1 MTILPPTGMPL
12 CCPTTEIRALTMA
25 DLDSH
30 TALTDWTDRPPG
42 PAEADI
48 TTFNP
53 VRRHITRG
61 RGETRLCDGRAA
73 GGADI
78 STSNLEALRQS
89 RAEATLC
96 PVCQQNSGISPHI
109 LRPRRP
115 SGGSRNLACLYTTP
129 VLDDFDN
136 IRNCPRCRKTPGD
149 RTCRDWDEARKG
161 VRVLHQEARRI
172 AREVTDI
179 PEATG
184 GCTAT
189 IYEFLDGSVGYFA
202 FGAPPWQEAGEI
214 TGSVREQALHVL
226 ESRGV
231 PGGKA
236 TWTTGAARPNQGD
249 LTGR

>member
-1 MTILPPTGMPL
+1 MDRP
-12 CCPTTEIRALTMA
+12 
-25 DLDSH
+25 
-30 TALTDWTDRPPG
+30 DRPPG

-48 TTFNP
+48 TTLNP
-53 VRRHITRG
+53 VRHHITRG
-61 RGETRLCDGRAA
+61 REKTRLCDGRAA

-78 STSNLEALRQS
+78 ATSNLEALRQS

-136 IRNCPRCRKTPGD
+136 IRNCPRCRQHPGD

-179 PEATG
+179 LEATG

-202 FGAPPWQEAGEI
+202 FGAPSWQEAGEI
-214 TGSVREQALHVL
+214 TGEVRERALHVL
-226 ESRGV
+226 ESRGG

-236 TWTTGAARPNQGD
+236 TWTTGAARPNRGNP
-249 LTGR
+249 TGR

>member
-1 MTILPPTGMPL
+1 MDRP
-12 CCPTTEIRALTMA
+12 
-25 DLDSH
+25 
-30 TALTDWTDRPPG
+30 DRPPG

-48 TTFNP
+48 TTLNP
-53 VRRHITRG
+53 VRHHITRG
-61 RGETRLCDGRAA
+61 REKTRLCDGRAA

-78 STSNLEALRQS
+78 ATSNLEALRQS
-89 RAEATLC
+89 RAEVTLC

-109 LRPRRP
+109 LRLRRP

-136 IRNCPRCRKTPGD
+136 IRNCPRCRQHPGD

-214 TGSVREQALHVL
+214 TGGIREQALHVL
-226 ESRGV
+226 ESRGG

-236 TWTTGAARPNQGD
+236 TWTTGAARPNRGNP
-249 LTGR
+249 TGR